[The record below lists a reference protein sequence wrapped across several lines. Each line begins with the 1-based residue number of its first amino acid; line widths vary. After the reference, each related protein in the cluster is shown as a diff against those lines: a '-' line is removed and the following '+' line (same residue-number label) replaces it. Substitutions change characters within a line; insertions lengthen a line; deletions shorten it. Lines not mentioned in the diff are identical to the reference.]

1 MGTVQGCQPC
11 HSVSSNSGL
20 VVRLPRQLSSLYD
33 GPAGSRGVYHAV
45 AVRFLPRQRARR
57 RVASRL
63 PVDATKSMLRKA
75 MPWGAIKPLRP
86 SPPFA
91 VTGRTR
97 GALTA
102 PKALHRGGEADG
114 SATPTTTGEE

>member
-45 AVRFLPRQRARR
+45 AVRFFYRDREHEGASR
-57 RVASRL
+57 RVASARRRHEMN
-63 PVDATKSMLRKA
+63 AEE
-75 MPWGAIKPLRP
+75 
-86 SPPFA
+86 
-91 VTGRTR
+91 
-97 GALTA
+97 
-102 PKALHRGGEADG
+102 GEAVG
-114 SATPTTTGEE
+114 RH